1 MYAVTHF
8 QQFVIIQCSKFILC
22 YKFHVYTQY
31 RKGDL
36 SFSQVSEYMVQLL
49 YLH

>member
-22 YKFHVYTQY
+22 YILTEVCSKN
-31 RKGDL
+31 KGYDQ
-36 SFSQVSEYMVQLL
+36 SVVIKAVC
-49 YLH
+49 